1 MSFFKKETKEDK
13 ERKRLEKKT
22 TRDSSINMPP
32 MNSSFMLGADGL
44 PCIEH
49 LDMPEEHTDGTTR
62 GPLKIQS
69 NSRSTIESH
78 GQPAGAP
85 PPLLPKPKKGILKTM
100 SKFGIGPTLSNLGS
114 SNGTNGGG
122 SGTSSS
128 LHNQSQQRSASNLK
142 TTSSPKIVAK
152 LFGGSNGNVPSS
164 TSSLIEYSIPNYSK
178 RNSQLSLHD
187 LNIEQVSLSTNKR
200 QANDNFLLPPLRKL
214 PAFLVSNGHVALNGA
229 EFNISEP
236 LSSLIRCVEV
246 NIRFLNQ
253 INLIECDNNADSNN
267 AIIVSCSNLR

>member
-22 TRDSSINMPP
+22 TRDSSFNMPS
-32 MNSSFMLGADGL
+32 NNSFMLGADGL

-49 LDMPEEHTDGTTR
+49 LDMHEEHTDGTTR
-62 GPLKIQS
+62 APLKIQS

-78 GQPAGAP
+78 GQPPGGP

-114 SNGTNGGG
+114 SNGT

-152 LFGGSNGNVPSS
+152 LFGGSNGNVPSA
-164 TSSLIEYSIPNYSK
+164 TGSLIEYSIPNYSK

-187 LNIEQVSLSTNKR
+187 LNIEQISLSNSKR
-200 QANDNFLLPPLRKL
+200 HANDNFLLPPLRKL
-214 PAFLVSNGHVALNGA
+214 PAFLVSNGQVTLNGT
-229 EFNISEP
+229 EFNLSEP

-253 INLIECDNNADSNN
+253 INLVECDNNAGSDN
-267 AIIVSCSNLR
+267 AVIVSCSNLR